1 MTGTGINSSFN
12 HSGSTCSVDT
22 THTNTSNNS
31 NFSKRK
37 PVIDFAAKYSKHLSK
52 HDHLK
57 VLFPFWEQENLPANL
72 KQKSDMIAL
81 GSGTPNEVLFPF
93 EKIQIS
99 LKQSPRDTETSV
111 VTSITMNDETHGKG
125 GVCVTPTTS
134 NSLAYALGREPGS
147 LDSDLKQT
155 TTTSTTTTTTTTSS
169 SSTTTPELFGS
180 SAASSVVSSS
190 LFECDDNIDSSES
203 DEDFEHLSKHPRRLS
218 IRECLQYGD
227 TCFGNFKTLD
237 MIKSLLIKF
246 KNIPPYAN
254 WDYLVTSGTSTS
266 CFKICQLL
274 VDEDTTV
281 LVEEFTYSVILS
293 NIKFA
298 NGNWIPLKLQ
308 FDTENVDNQGIDVE
322 YFTELLENWE
332 IKNPNKQKPKL
343 LYTIPTGQNPT
354 GMTVS
359 MEKRKRIYELCCKH
373 DIIIMEDDPYG
384 YLKFPKYDKE
394 NPTYNPY
401 KSSSSESSAE
411 WTIGHYIN
419 KTLMPSYI
427 TLDIE
432 GRVLRC
438 ETFSK
443 ICAPGLRLGFVV
455 GNQYLIKKLMNVIDV
470 STREPSGLSQGALL
484 NGMIAM
490 DEKYSATLKKNALM
504 SGNWKNHNQV
514 AKTMSPLDG
523 WAHWC
528 MNIAGE
534 YLHRRNLVLTE
545 LYSSKAFHE
554 NQFSVLEPSAGMFAS
569 VVINLKPQWKK
580 GLEIK
585 KAMDYLNYCLL
596 EEGCDCILGYK
607 MTVDEKLSL
616 ERSNFLRIT
625 FAQASNDQV
634 LIEACKRIAKA
645 VTRLFDE
652 YQTDK
657 QKFRVLEYA

>member
-1 MTGTGINSSFN
+1 MTDINSSSKHN
-12 HSGSTCSVDT
+12 INT
-22 THTNTSNNS
+22 TPKNTSNNTS
-31 NFSKRK
+31 FSKRK
-37 PVIDFAAKYSKHLSK
+37 PVLDFATKYSKHLSK
-52 HDHLK
+52 HDHLR
-57 VLFPFWEQENLPANL
+57 VLFPFWEQKNLPPNL
-72 KQKSDMIAL
+72 KEKPDMIAL

-111 VTSITMNDETHGKG
+111 VTSITMHEETHGKG

-134 NSLAYALGREPGS
+134 NSLTCPLRETQSVMSGS
-147 LDSDLKQT
+147 
-155 TTTSTTTTTTTTSS
+155 
-169 SSTTTPELFGS
+169 TPELSGS
-180 SAASSVVSSS
+180 SVASSMSGSS
-190 LFECDDNIDSSES
+190 LFESDDSIESDES

-254 WDYLVTSGTSTS
+254 WDYLITSGTSAS

-298 NGNWIPLKLQ
+298 NGKWIPLKLQ

-332 IKNPNKQKPKL
+332 QTHPNKKKPKL

-384 YLKFPKYDKE
+384 YLKFPKYDA
-394 NPTYNPY
+394 NTPTYNPY
-401 KSSSSESSAE
+401 KSNTPGGTAD
-411 WTIGHYIN
+411 WTIDHYIN

-427 TLDIE
+427 TLDTE

-470 STREPSGLSQGALL
+470 STREPCGLSQGALL

-490 DEKYSATLKKNALM
+490 DEKYSATLRERTLNSGKWKSHDLKNP
-504 SGNWKNHNQV
+504 Q
-514 AKTMSPLDG
+514 TMSPLDG
-523 WAHWC
+523 WVHWC

-534 YLHRRNLVLTE
+534 YLHRRNLVLTQ
-545 LYSSKAFHE
+545 LYSSEAYKK
-554 NQFSVLEPSAGMFAS
+554 NQFCVLEPSAGMFAS
-569 VVINLKPQWKK
+569 VVVNLKPQWKK

-625 FAQASNDQV
+625 FAQASNDRV
-634 LIEACKRIAKA
+634 LVEACKRIAKA